1 MRTLCSIV
9 IIFISALFLNFVQVR
24 PTAAKVGRNMRPVT
38 SMKLFDFFMAI
49 AHRREFVGKKD
60 KWFIVQTTDLH
71 DYFLQACFLSVN
83 ITNEIP
89 WNIASLWVL
98 IIHALDGAC
107 HKYRG
112 RVADLI
118 HRSAINSMRQCVN
131 INTTVYLIV
140 CLDTQTGVW
149 CHLLSIHTSDGMLPS
164 KRTQLARFMGQTW
177 GASGADRTQVGPMLA
192 PWTLLSGDVFN
203 GDRPINVL
211 QNTLSYM
218 HIVLLD
224 FSLLRLN
231 CRFCCKIIYMSHSYS
246 SGLVF
251 FTLGMSL
258 TYYLKAET
266 ISNLFSRS
274 V

>member
-1 MRTLCSIV
+1 
-9 IIFISALFLNFVQVR
+9 
-24 PTAAKVGRNMRPVT
+24 
-38 SMKLFDFFMAI
+38 MAN
-49 AHRREFVGKKD
+49 D
-60 KWFIVQTTDLH
+60 
-71 DYFLQACFLSVN
+71 
-83 ITNEIP
+83 IP

-98 IIHALDGAC
+98 IIHALDRAC
-107 HKYRG
+107 RKCRG
-112 RVADLI
+112 RVADSI
-118 HRSAINSMRQCVN
+118 HRSAINCMRQCVN

-177 GASGADRTQVGPMLA
+177 GASGADRTQVGLMLA

-203 GDRPINVL
+203 GDRTINVL

-218 HIVLLD
+218 HIILLD

-251 FTLGMSL
+251 YIGNVVNILSKCWNHIQFIFSFGLINVHHMTGSSTKMYSALF
-258 TYYLKAET
+258 
-266 ISNLFSRS
+266 ISVFAI
-274 V
+274 